1 MEGVSIYI
9 CMIKLIDLIKEAKQV
24 GILYHSTS
32 GANLTSILKSNILKA
47 GYPVFR
53 LGPGGVQK
61 QISFTR
67 NKNYRPGEYTLE
79 IDGNKLS
86 ENYKVTP
93 YDESGNIGKRLESEE
108 VVTED
113 ITDVSKYI
121 ITIYAN
127 VEAVQH
133 ESYKEFERILKL
145 YPSLSFT
152 IGGKVLVQDT
162 IEGSGP
168 VRELPKQEAL
178 TYIKYN
184 KY

>member
-1 MEGVSIYI
+1 
-9 CMIKLIDLIKEAKQV
+9 MIKLIDLIKEAKQV
-24 GILYHSTS
+24 GVLYHSTS
-32 GANLTSILKSNILKA
+32 GENLVSILKSNTLKA

-53 LGPGGVQK
+53 FGPGGIQK

-93 YDESGNIGKRLESEE
+93 YDESGNFGKRLESEE

-113 ITDVSKYI
+113 ITDVKKYI
-121 ITIYAN
+121 IAIYAN

-145 YPSLSFT
+145 YPSLNFT
-152 IGGKVLVQDT
+152 VGGKILVQGDF
-162 IEGSGP
+162 EKSGP